1 MAETA
6 AQQAAQD
13 MRKLASTSNPL
24 EVIQNPIV
32 VSVSVGVLGGYLF
45 RKAMYKSRRDLFGV
59 AVPPKKGVRD
69 RVEYYY
75 PDPKDPDK
83 ADLTKPHPQARTNRL
98 LLNLGGVILGT
109 LLINNTLT
117 DDPMLDYVGLGV
129 AAGSFAN
136 LVMAI
141 LDIE

>member
-32 VSVSVGVLGGYLF
+32 MSVSLGVLGGYMA
-45 RKAMYKSRRDLFGV
+45 RKALYASRRDLFGWAAKGPDGRIHYY
-59 AVPPKKGVRD
+59 AVG
-69 RVEYYY
+69 
-75 PDPKDPDK
+75 PDGKPDTTREI
-83 ADLTKPHPQARTNRL
+83 ANARTNRF
-98 LLNLGGVILGT
+98 LLNLGGVVLGS
-109 LLINNTLT
+109 LLINNKLT
-117 DDPMLDYVGLGV
+117 DDPMVDYIGLGL

-136 LVMAI
+136 LVMVI

>member
-6 AQQAAQD
+6 ANVAAQD

-32 VSVSVGVLGGYLF
+32 ISVSLGVLGGYLA
-45 RKAMYKSRRDLFGV
+45 RKALYTSRRDLFGWADKGPDGRIRYYDVTKDAKGNIV
-59 AVPPKKGVRD
+59 ADKTKEVPN
-69 RVEYYY
+69 
-75 PDPKDPDK
+75 
-83 ADLTKPHPQARTNRL
+83 ARMNRI
-98 LLNLGGVILGT
+98 LLNLAGVVLGS
-109 LLINNTLT
+109 LLINNKLT
-117 DDPMLDYVGLGV
+117 DDPMVDYIGLGL

-136 LVMAI
+136 LVMVI

>member
-32 VSVSVGVLGGYLF
+32 MSVSLGVLGGYMA
-45 RKAMYKSRRDLFGV
+45 RKALYASRRDLFGWAAKGPDGRIHYY
-59 AVPPKKGVRD
+59 AVG
-69 RVEYYY
+69 
-75 PDPKDPDK
+75 PDGKPDTTREI
-83 ADLTKPHPQARTNRL
+83 ANARTNRF
-98 LLNLGGVILGT
+98 LLNLGGVVLGS
-109 LLINNTLT
+109 LLINNKFT
-117 DDPMLDYVGLGV
+117 DDPTVDYIGLGL

-136 LVMAI
+136 LVMVI